1 MLTINDLK
9 FSNQKFWTSFFATS
23 FPTSLDEETDMSL
36 SEMIDENCST
46 DIEWWKNF
54 TKYYDGVLD
63 ETDGYIDNPEIV
75 VCNLTATQTL
85 KIEFH
90 PGDTVYYVNDKQIA
104 CTGGHYS
111 IQIFPFTN
119 LLKYAEEINDNRIF
133 FLLLPLTIIK
143 RQDADNATQI
153 ISNYLKDI
161 FEVHLCNLLAN
172 SIVYGLTEE

>member
-9 FSNQKFWTSFFATS
+9 FSNQKFWTNFFATS

-36 SEMIDENCST
+36 SEMIEENCST
-46 DIEWWKNF
+46 DTEWWKKF

-63 ETDGYIDNPEIV
+63 ESDGYIDNPEIV
-75 VCNLTATQTL
+75 ICNLTATQTL

-104 CTGGHYS
+104 CTGGEYS
-111 IQIFPFTN
+111 IHIFPFTN
-119 LLKYAEEINDNRIF
+119 LLKYAEEINGNRIF

-143 RQDADNATQI
+143 KQDAGNVAQI
-153 ISNYLKDI
+153 ISNFLKDI
-161 FEVHLCNLLAN
+161 FEAHLCNLFAN
-172 SIVYGLTEE
+172 SIIYGLTEE